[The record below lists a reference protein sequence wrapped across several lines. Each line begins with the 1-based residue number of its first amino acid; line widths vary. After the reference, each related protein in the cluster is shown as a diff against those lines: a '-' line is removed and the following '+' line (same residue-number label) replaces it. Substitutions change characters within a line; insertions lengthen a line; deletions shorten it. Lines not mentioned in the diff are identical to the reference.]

1 MWNIEIKNW
10 WILTIKGLLTLTFG
24 LIALTMPVK
33 TLMYIVNF
41 FGILLLISGI
51 LFVLTAIIRDVRKDR
66 TWILTEGF
74 LDIVIATIVLSFPEF
89 TVSIFIAIVTIWIS
103 FMGILQISNAY
114 RFRSLYNHWW
124 FLILNGLLAIIFAL
138 FIFTQPI
145 HGIVTLVVLIG
156 LQAVVFGGFLIVS
169 SFYIKRLLE
178 DIHIDIPQKEG
189 DEGNQE
195 LSYY

>member
-10 WILTIKGLLTLTFG
+10 WILTIKGLLTLTFCS
-24 LIALTMPVK
+24 IALTMPVR
-33 TLMYIVNF
+33 TLMYTVNF

-89 TVSIFIAIVTIWIS
+89 TASIFIAIITIWIS
-103 FMGILQISNAY
+103 FMGILQISNGY

-156 LQAVVFGGFLIVS
+156 LQAIVFSGFLIVS
-169 SFYIKRLLE
+169 SFYIKGLLD

-189 DEGNQE
+189 DEGNQQ